1 MGAGAEV
8 MVQGGHLMLKPIT
21 PIPAMRR
28 GFRLYPD
35 DPDDPW
41 LFRIYFPEFGMN
53 FRVVF
58 DGGSDEGRATRLLL
72 DMMSFERRPDL
83 RNPRPWVT
91 GGLAVGTAAL
101 AIRGVLHHHREHRQT
116 SQRLAPGT

>member
-8 MVQGGHLMLKPIT
+8 VVQGGHLMLKPLT

-41 LFRIYFPEFGMN
+41 VFRIYFPEFGMN
-53 FRVVF
+53 LRVVF
-58 DGGSDEGRATRLLL
+58 DGGPEGGPATRLLL
-72 DMMSFERRPDL
+72 DLMSFERRPDL

-91 GGLAVGTAAL
+91 GVAAAGVAAAAPSAASRHRSAARRLMAVAW
-101 AIRGVLHHHREHRQT
+101 
-116 SQRLAPGT
+116 